1 MKFTTREL
9 CLAAL
14 FTALV
19 FVMTYVPKIPIP
31 LGYAHLGNAAVFL
44 GVILMDKHKGAI
56 AGAVGS
62 ALADLIGGFAIWI
75 LPTLLI
81 KYIMALIFG
90 SLYSKN
96 SQGGFTFTAK
106 SIIGLVAACI
116 WMVAAYTLFGAF
128 LYDSLE
134 AGLASTPGLAM
145 EGLMNAVVFLIFAK
159 ACQKV
164 NLKG

>member
-1 MKFTTREL
+1 MKFTTHEL

-14 FTALV
+14 LTALV

-44 GVILMDKHKGAI
+44 GVILMDRHKGAI
-56 AGAVGS
+56 AGAIGS
-62 ALADLIGGFAIWI
+62 ALADMIGGFAIWI

-90 SLYSKN
+90 SLCTRN
-96 SQGGFTFTAK
+96 TQGCFSFTGR
-106 SIIGLVAACI
+106 SIIALIAACI

-128 LYDSLE
+128 LYGSLK
-134 AGLASTPGLAM
+134 AGLSSTPGLAM
-145 EGLMNAVVFLIFAK
+145 EGLLNSIVFLVFARTLRK
-159 ACQKV
+159 I
-164 NLKG
+164 NLRG